1 MLSFQFLS
9 FFCAA
14 LFVLLGLAEAD
25 LDNTTSPTSVF
36 RSRPDLHAPIIS
48 FDILRPE
55 LLAPGYIF
63 LAPYRNTDP
72 GPYIYDNNGRLVWS
86 SAGTLGGSTAHNPHV
101 CEYQGAD
108 HICFFQGHQHHGW
121 ARGHGIIMNKNYRVV
136 RTVEAVGA
144 ATQMDM
150 HEFRLINGGKR
161 ALVTIYQPRPYD
173 LGAFGLGPG
182 LGWIHDSVF
191 QEIDVETGE
200 LLFEWRALDHI
211 APSFSYTCIDCT
223 DTSGNGMTRDT
234 PWDFFHINSIDKNA
248 DGDYLIS
255 ARHVGAV
262 YKISGVTGSVIWQLN
277 GANPTFKN
285 ADLHFSSQHHALFFK
300 ENATHTVISLFD
312 NASNTFNITNRESR
326 GMLIGINHVQGTAS
340 KLHEWRAPE
349 EKGILSG
356 SQGNMQILPEKNVFI
371 GWGDHAYFSEH
382 LPSGEAVMYGKVAQ
396 PASDVMM
403 YRCNKY
409 VWRGEP
415 LSTPSLWTYSRTGS
429 EASNMVFYVS
439 WNGATEVRFW
449 NFYTADSST
458 GPWELSGTA
467 NKTGFET
474 EYKLKGSMGWAY
486 AEALDADRQ
495 PLKRGRSS
503 IVKTFVPSDLIAS
516 GCDDRGC
523 DDIIPLKEGE
533 AFNKTMPEVGDRGDN
548 YTKDLGVNTINYY
561 PILAYS
567 VRGWSLSALTIPVVL
582 ILLIIGGICFILGKR
597 RLARLGTAGQDR
609 FLSFIPIFLGGVLRR
624 GTEYYKL
631 ETADST

>member
-1 MLSFQFLS
+1 MLWFQPLS
-9 FFCAA
+9 SLCAT
-14 LFVLLGLAEAD
+14 LFVLLDLAAAD
-25 LDNTTSPTSVF
+25 LDNTTSPTSIF
-36 RSRPDLHAPIIS
+36 RSRPDLHAPIIN

-55 LLAPGYIF
+55 LLAPGYLF

-72 GPYIYDNNGRLVWS
+72 GPYIYDNNGQLVWS
-86 SAGTLGGSTAHNPHV
+86 SAGTLGGSTSHNPHV

-108 HICFFQGHQHHGW
+108 HICFFQGNQHHGW
-121 ARGHGIIMNKNYRVV
+121 ARGHGVIMNNNYRVV

-150 HEFRLINGGKR
+150 HEFRLIDGGKR
-161 ALVTIYQPRPYD
+161 ALVTIYQPRQYD
-173 LGAFGLGPG
+173 LGAFGVGPG
-182 LGWIHDSVF
+182 IGWIHDSLF

-223 DTSGNGMTRDT
+223 DTSGNGLTRDT

-248 DGDYLIS
+248 EGDYLIS

-262 YKISGVTGSVIWQLN
+262 YKISGVTGQVIWQLN

-285 ADLHFSSQHHALFFK
+285 VNLHFSSQHHALFFK
-300 ENATHTVISLFD
+300 ENATHTLISLFD

-326 GMLIGINHVQGTAS
+326 GMLIGINHVQRTAS

-349 EKGILSG
+349 ERGILSG
-356 SQGNMQILPEKNVFI
+356 SQGNMQILPEKNFFI

-396 PASDVMM
+396 RASDVMM

-409 VWRGEP
+409 VWKGEP
-415 LSTPSLWTYSRTGS
+415 LTSPSLWTYSRTDS
-429 EASNMVFYVS
+429 SNLVFYVS
-439 WNGATEVRFW
+439 WNGATEVRYW
-449 NFYTADSST
+449 NFFTADSSN
-458 GPWELSGTA
+458 GPWKLAGTA

-474 EYKLKGSMGWAY
+474 EYTLSSSKGWAY
-486 AEALDADRQ
+486 AEALDADHK

-503 IVKTFVPSDLIAS
+503 IVKTFVPSDLIVL

-523 DDIIPLKEGE
+523 DDIKPLQEGE
-533 AFNKTMPEVGDRGDN
+533 EFNKTMPEVGDRGEN
-548 YTKDLGVNTINYY
+548 YTTNLGVNTVNYY
-561 PILAYS
+561 PILKYTAH
-567 VRGWSLSALTIPVVL
+567 GWSLSALTIPAVL
-582 ILLIIGGICFILGKR
+582 ILLVAGGVSFILGKR
-597 RLARLGTAGQDR
+597 RLARLGAAGHDR
-609 FLSFIPIFLGGVLRR
+609 FVSFVPGFLGGR
-624 GTEYYKL
+624 GMRSDANYHKL
-631 ETADST
+631 ETTDSM